1 MAAEGIPIYDNH
13 VHLRPDGR
21 GMEALKE
28 FQAAGGTGITLVNL
42 PYPQIPVN
50 GLNDILDSYRLT
62 MDQAMQAREMP
73 GLEVNVA
80 IGPYPV
86 LLMTLEESHGL
97 ESAEAI
103 MIAAVDCALDLVR
116 DGEAQAIGEV
126 GRPHFPVPEPIW
138 QASNRILLHAMCG
151 AADIGCPVIIHSESA
166 VPEAMAEFASMA
178 DKAGLDRGRVV
189 KHFSGPLNRP
199 ELCHGVLPSLPASRK
214 ALREALDNGGPF
226 LLETD
231 YIDDPQRP
239 GAVMSINSV
248 PKRVKAA
255 LSNGEMDE
263 RTAWSIG
270 EDIPR
275 RLYRP

>member
-1 MAAEGIPIYDNH
+1 MAEDRTPIYDNH

-21 GMEALKE
+21 GVGALKE
-28 FQAAGGTGITLVNL
+28 FQEAGGTGITLVNL

-50 GLNDILDSYRLT
+50 GLKDIVDSYRLT
-62 MDQAMQAREMP
+62 LSLAEEARGLT

-86 LLMTLEESHGL
+86 LLMTLEGRHGL
-97 ESAEAI
+97 EAAEAI
-103 MIAAVDCALDLVR
+103 MTAAVDRALTLVR
-116 DGEAQAIGEV
+116 DGEAQALGEV
-126 GRPHFPVPEPIW
+126 GRPHFPVPGPIW
-138 QASNRILLHAMCG
+138 EASNRILLHAMRG
-151 AADIGCPVIIHSESA
+151 AAEIGCPVIIHSESA

-178 DKAGLDRGRVV
+178 DKAGLDRARVV

-199 ELCHGVLPSLPASRK
+199 ELCHGILPSMPASRK

-231 YIDDPQRP
+231 YIDDPERP

-248 PKRVKAA
+248 PKRVKSM

-263 RTAWSIG
+263 RTAWAIG